1 MGIKISNFRGYRY
14 RRYSLTL
21 KVAAILWLPYAIQ
34 TYFIF
39 PSWMALGFAVIMVAG
54 VTLPLWL
61 LASACDEIAQREFDI
76 LEMQRS

>member
-1 MGIKISNFRGYRY
+1 
-14 RRYSLTL
+14 
-21 KVAAILWLPYAIQ
+21 
-34 TYFIF
+34 
-39 PSWMALGFAVIMVAG
+39 MALGFAVIMVAG